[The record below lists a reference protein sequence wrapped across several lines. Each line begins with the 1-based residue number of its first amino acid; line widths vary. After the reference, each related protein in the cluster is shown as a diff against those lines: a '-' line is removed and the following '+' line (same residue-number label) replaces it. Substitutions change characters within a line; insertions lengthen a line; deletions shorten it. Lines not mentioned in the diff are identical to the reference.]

1 MTPTTLVNFNCP
13 TDLKRQFDA
22 VVRRKNLSKTSVI
35 LMLIEG
41 YIREDVKARQQFETA
56 YAATYD
62 DEPLAIFT
70 NDDDWQLTSGG
81 F

>member
-1 MTPTTLVNFNCP
+1 MTQTTLVNFNCP
-13 TDLKRQFDA
+13 RELKRQFDS
-22 VVRRKNLSKTSVI
+22 VVRQKNLSKTSVI

-41 YIREDVKARQQFETA
+41 YVRDDVKARQQFEA
-56 YAATYD
+56 SFAATYN

-70 NDDDWQLTSGG
+70 NDDEWFAESGG